1 MHIDDKIKRN
11 FENLILN
18 IKLRKKTL
26 FVRKMLTV
34 F

>member
-18 IKLRKKTL
+18 IKLRKKL
-26 FVRKMLTV
+26 YLLEKC
-34 F
+34 